1 MNTRPVWIIGGLP
14 PNFNIFGSMKGVSS
28 LKILETRKLTDL
40 PHLNLFRARY
50 EDRHGNS
57 KGWIFAS
64 RQDPPRLVSGKWDLP
79 DAVVI
84 VPYHLTHRKLVIIE
98 EFRVPLGTYQYGF
111 PAGLVDAGET
121 IEATCRRELLEET
134 GLALRRIVRQSPPVL
149 SSSGITDESISMVFV
164 ECDGTPSNKA
174 NEGSEDIQ
182 AVFVGQQ
189 QARTI
194 CAETDRRMDVKT
206 WIVLSAYAQFGAI

>member
-1 MNTRPVWIIGGLP
+1 L
-14 PNFNIFGSMKGVSS
+14 NI
-28 LKILETRKLTDL
+28 LKTRKLTNL
-40 PHLNLFRARY
+40 PHLNLFRTRY
-50 EDRHGNS
+50 EDRRGEP

-84 VPYHLTHRKLVIIE
+84 VPYHLTQRKLVIIE
-98 EFRVPLGTYQYGF
+98 EFRVALGGYQYGF

-134 GLALRRIVRQSPPVL
+134 GLTLRRILRQSPPVL
-149 SSSGITDESISMVFV
+149 SSSGITDESVSMVFV
-164 ECDGTPSNKA
+164 ECEGTPSNKA

-182 AVFVGQQ
+182 TLFVGQQ
-189 QARTI
+189 RARGI
-194 CAETDRRMDVKT
+194 CLETNRRMDVKT
-206 WIVLSAYAQFGAI
+206 WIVLSSFAQFGVI